1 LQAYKCPPLL
11 PCYLVELYV
20 SQQLFTLLVDTL
32 VAVGVLMFSGLVAA
46 KAARRLRL
54 GPRGVW
60 LLQVV
65 LASTLVLVHEYI
77 KEGYFFDPRDLRVF
91 PPRSHESFLVYMVV
105 LATVLRVLGVPVPP
119 PS

>member
-1 LQAYKCPPLL
+1 MQAYKCPPLL

-20 SQQLFTLLVDTL
+20 SQPLFTLLVDTL
-32 VAVGVLMFSGLVAA
+32 VAMGILVFSGLVVA
-46 KAARRLRL
+46 KAAGRLRL
-54 GPRGVW
+54 GPRGIW

-91 PPRSHESFLVYMVV
+91 PPRSHESFLVFMVA
-105 LATVLRVLGVPVPP
+105 LAAVLRVLGIPVPP
-119 PS
+119 AP